1 MDSTSFRNEFVTNL
15 LLVFPVQHEINKD
28 QISNVIH
35 YNICILLFSQE
46 YYFFYYQ
53 VYDWASNENDD

>member
-1 MDSTSFRNEFVTNL
+1 MDATSFENEFVTNL

-35 YNICILLFSQE
+35 YNIFKGA
-46 YYFFYYQ
+46 FFKCSF
-53 VYDWASNENDD
+53 ANTSFKIFNL